1 MKFALLGVGVAV
13 SAALVCA
20 CTVTVDS
27 QSQVVREEKRFTVKG
42 PADLRV
48 ATFDGSI
55 VIQAW
60 DKPDILV
67 EVEKR
72 GSSREAVDGIEI
84 RTEQNG
90 AVVELEVKRPRSE
103 SFTGI
108 GFHRG
113 VTAKLIVSVPR
124 QTNIHARSGDGSIQ
138 IEGVNGRLEMRTGDG
153 SIRAKDVVGEL
164 TLSTGDGSV
173 TVDGAEGTLD
183 LDTGDGGVSVTG
195 KLGAVKV
202 HTGDG
207 AVVLRAEH
215 GTTMTESW
223 EITTGDGGVTMYL
236 PREFGAELDAYTGDG
251 GIRNDLDLGPAGT
264 NDVAL
269 EKSDSEP
276 EESERAARRAGRSE
290 RSDRRTLRGRI
301 GPGGP
306 PLRIRT
312 GDGAIRLR
320 VS

>member
-1 MKFALLGVGVAV
+1 MKYALLGVGVLV
-13 SAALVCA
+13 SATLSSG

-42 PADLRV
+42 EADLQV
-48 ATFDGSI
+48 TTFDGSI
-55 VIQAW
+55 VIQSW

-84 RTEQNG
+84 RTEQKG
-90 AVVELEVKRPRSE
+90 DTVELEVKRPRSE

-108 GFHRG
+108 GFHRSA
-113 VTAKLIVSVPR
+113 TAKLIVSVPR
-124 QTNIHARSGDGSIQ
+124 RTNIRARSGDGSIA
-138 IEGVNGRLEMRTGDG
+138 IEGVSGRLEMRTGDG
-153 SIRAKDVVGEL
+153 SIRAKDVAGEM

-173 TVDGAEGTLD
+173 TVDGAEGRLD

-195 KLGAVKV
+195 KLGALKL

-207 AVVLRAEH
+207 AIVYRAEH
-215 GTTMTESW
+215 GTAMTDAW
-223 EITTGDGGVTMYL
+223 EITTGDGSVTMYL
-236 PREFGAELDAYTGDG
+236 PREFGAEVDAYTGDG
-251 GIRNDLDLGPAGT
+251 GIRNDLEIGT
-264 NDVAL
+264 GSDSADTAL
-269 EKSDSEP
+269 ERDDGEQP
-276 EESERAARRAGRSE
+276 DRAARRAE
-290 RSDRRTLRGRI
+290 RNQRDESRRTLRGRI

-306 PLRIRT
+306 ALRIRT
-312 GDGAIRLR
+312 GDGVIRLR

>member
-1 MKFALLGVGVAV
+1 MKLALLGVGVAV
-13 SAALVCA
+13 SAALTSG

-27 QSQVVREEKRFTVKG
+27 QSQVVREEKRFTVQG

-48 ATFDGSI
+48 TTFDGAI
-55 VIQAW
+55 VIQSW

-72 GSSREAVDGIEI
+72 GSSREALDGLEI

-108 GFHRG
+108 GFHRA

-138 IEGVNGRLEMRTGDG
+138 IEGVHGRLEMRTGDG
-153 SIRAKDVVGEL
+153 SIRAKDVAGEL

-173 TVDGAEGTLD
+173 TVDGAEGKLD

-195 KLGAVKV
+195 RLGRVKL

-207 AVVLRAEH
+207 AIVMRAEP
-215 GTTMTESW
+215 GTTMTEPW
-223 EITTGDGGVTMYL
+223 EIVTGDGSVTMYL

-251 GIRNDLDLGPAGT
+251 GIRNDLDVGPADT
-264 NDVAL
+264 SDVAL
-269 EKSDSEP
+269 EKSDSDQEP
-276 EESERAARRAGRSE
+276 SERAARRAERND
-290 RSDRRTLRGRI
+290 RSDRRTLRGSI
-301 GPGGP
+301 GSGGP

-312 GDGAIRLR
+312 GDGVIRLR